1 MGNVDITSISG
12 LFAKLMD
19 IVKAILAALKE
30 GEASSII
37 GIIGGFFN
45 AGNGDDE

>member
-1 MGNVDITSISG
+1 MGNVDITNIIG
-12 LFAKLMD
+12 LFAKLLD

-45 AGNGDDE
+45 PATGDDD